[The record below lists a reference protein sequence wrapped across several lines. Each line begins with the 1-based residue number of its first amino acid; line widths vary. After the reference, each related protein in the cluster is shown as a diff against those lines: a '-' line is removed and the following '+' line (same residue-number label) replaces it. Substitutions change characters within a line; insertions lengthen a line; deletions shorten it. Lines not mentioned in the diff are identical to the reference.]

1 MNFLSCITDSSGQKM
16 NLKRK
21 RQVKNKVVETPEV
34 LKLKKKLKTVQQKLR
49 RSNKK
54 LAAVLEIRSK
64 NVIGNNNF

>member
-64 NVIGNNNF
+64 NVFGNNNF